1 MIRTQRAS
9 RISASL
15 GGTLAGFAA
24 YGIWGMFP
32 LYWRQLTMVE
42 PLQILAHRVFWAG
55 AFCLV
60 LVLAKGRGAEILRL
74 AKSGKTFAA
83 LAFST
88 LVVTFNWGLYIWA
101 VNSGRIIESAL
112 GYYINPLLS
121 VALGAVFFK
130 EKADSWTRIAV
141 AVASLGIIG
150 AAVVYGSV
158 PWVSLLL
165 ASTFALYG
173 ALKKNLGLEP
183 LLGLTV
189 ETLIAAPVAFAFL
202 AFRQAQGAAGFIGQ
216 GFAPSLLLVLAG
228 VVTAVPL
235 LFFAHAANTIT
246 LQRMGFIQYVSPT
259 GQLLLGVLVF
269 GERPSPALVVAFAGV
284 LVAVLIYVATRKKT
298 SQG

>member
-112 GYYINPLLS
+112 GYYI
-121 VALGAVFFK
+121 
-130 EKADSWTRIAV
+130 
-141 AVASLGIIG
+141 
-150 AAVVYGSV
+150 
-158 PWVSLLL
+158 
-165 ASTFALYG
+165 
-173 ALKKNLGLEP
+173 
-183 LLGLTV
+183 
-189 ETLIAAPVAFAFL
+189 
-202 AFRQAQGAAGFIGQ
+202 
-216 GFAPSLLLVLAG
+216 
-228 VVTAVPL
+228 
-235 LFFAHAANTIT
+235 
-246 LQRMGFIQYVSPT
+246 
-259 GQLLLGVLVF
+259 
-269 GERPSPALVVAFAGV
+269 
-284 LVAVLIYVATRKKT
+284 
-298 SQG
+298 